1 MKYCLF
7 RKSSHTLFIRK
18 VEAGRL
24 INDQMKQYDVCS
36 KDFNETSLHHL
47 IQKGFSDN
55 TRLKVIRT

>member
-24 INDQMKQYDVCS
+24 INDS